1 MTEATIPTVTTE
13 AQAEWKNLLGV
24 CAAIGE
30 DLGFDPLW
38 LRIAFAV
45 PLIWHPGIVL
55 AAYAAAGLVVLISR
69 LAYPKRKPIAAVSAV
84 PAPAPLVRLEEPVFA
99 KAA

>member
-1 MTEATIPTVTTE
+1 MTEATIPSLNTE
-13 AQAEWKNLLGV
+13 PQAEWKNLLGV

-38 LRIAFAV
+38 LRLAFAV

-55 AAYAAAGLVVLISR
+55 AAYAAAALVVLISR
-69 LAYPKRKPIAAVSAV
+69 LAYPKRKPVAALPIVMMPSAL
-84 PAPAPLVRLEEPVFA
+84 AMDEPVFA

>member
-1 MTEATIPTVTTE
+1 MTISTAPT
-13 AQAEWKNLLGV
+13 QAAPSASEWKNLLGV

-45 PLIWHPGIVL
+45 PLIWHPAVVL
-55 AAYAAAGLVVLISR
+55 AVYAAAGLVVLVSR
-69 LAYPKRKPIAAVSAV
+69 VAYPAGKRSGANPCVATM
-84 PAPAPLVRLEEPVFA
+84 PPPVIESLPSLA
-99 KAA
+99 TAG

>member
-1 MTEATIPTVTTE
+1 MTEVHVANATMQP
-13 AQAEWKNLLGV
+13 QAEWKNLLGV

-38 LRIAFAV
+38 LRIAFAL
-45 PLIWHPGIVL
+45 PLIWHPGVVL
-55 AAYAAAGLVVLISR
+55 SAYAAAGLIVLISR
-69 LAYPKRKPIAAVSAV
+69 LAYPNRRDALAPVQAVVAV
-84 PAPAPLVRLEEPVFA
+84 PQVVEEAQVFA